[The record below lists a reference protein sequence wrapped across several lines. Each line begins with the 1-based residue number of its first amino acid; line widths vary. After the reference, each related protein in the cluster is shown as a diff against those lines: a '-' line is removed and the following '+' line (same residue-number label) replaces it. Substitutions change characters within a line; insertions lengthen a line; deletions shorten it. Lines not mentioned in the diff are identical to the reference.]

1 MFIGSINSP
10 ADPPGFEAAL
20 QHIREKTVALEGITE
35 NPDNMTR
42 STVDR
47 AIHDVCDAVQRALKM
62 TDNKRE
68 SRSKKCVYELSKPI
82 CHLAMSAWHTFADHT
97 LSKIEVGNPSELLI
111 SDVRIAIFALTYGSK
126 TGHCDSPQDLQHR
139 LDNLSVS
146 ISEASTAVSSSSIG
160 DIRPKPIL
168 ASTA

>member
-1 MFIGSINSP
+1 MSIGSINSP
-10 ADPPGFEAAL
+10 ADPPGFETAL

-47 AIHDVCDAVQRALKM
+47 AIHDACDAVQRALK
-62 TDNKRE
+62 TYNKRMD
-68 SRSKKCVYELSKPI
+68 RSKKRVYELSEPI
-82 CHLAMSAWHTFADHT
+82 CPLAMSAWRTFADHT
-97 LSKIEVGNPSELLI
+97 LSQIEVGNPAELLI
-111 SDVRIAIFALTYGSK
+111 SDVCAAIFALTYGEK

-139 LDNLSVS
+139 LDSLSVS